1 MSVAHIV
8 RSRYNLLDERDSA
21 TFANTHAYG
30 AGYVDLYR
38 FVAHYARYG
47 AEKAGKAFPY
57 LGLVALVA
65 LKNKT
70 AVAGAE
76 RIFEILDEQPE
87 PVTVSDATGS
97 TLAEDARQLEERL
110 TEIIGQVA
118 GAGETCVMVTM
129 DTTRESVYAE
139 DITSQRRSIQ
149 TGELG
154 SGDEDFSEERTH
166 VLLGNGSEE
175 SPLVEK
181 RIEPTVRGVL
191 ILCEGAEDPV
201 VEARVTEAV
210 RTVLGISS
218 SQICVEKISN

>member
-1 MSVAHIV
+1 MEQTSKSFSLHHLKKRAQELL
-8 RSRYNLLDERDSA
+8 RDRPNLIL
-21 TFANTHAYG
+21 T
-30 AGYVDLYR
+30 L
-38 FVAHYARYG
+38 
-47 AEKAGKAFPY
+47 
-57 LGLVALVA
+57 
-65 LKNKT
+65 
-70 AVAGAE
+70 AVAG
-76 RIFEILDEQPE
+76 IILIAVSYIWDEQPE

-118 GAGETCVMVTM
+118 GAGETCVMMTM

>member
-1 MSVAHIV
+1 MEQTSKSFSLHHLKKRAQELL
-8 RSRYNLLDERDSA
+8 RDRPNLIL
-21 TFANTHAYG
+21 T
-30 AGYVDLYR
+30 L
-38 FVAHYARYG
+38 
-47 AEKAGKAFPY
+47 
-57 LGLVALVA
+57 
-65 LKNKT
+65 
-70 AVAGAE
+70 AVAG
-76 RIFEILDEQPE
+76 IILIAVSYIWDEQPE

>member
-1 MSVAHIV
+1 MEQTSKSFSLHHLKKRAQELLRDRH
-8 RSRYNLLDERDSA
+8 NLIL
-21 TFANTHAYG
+21 T
-30 AGYVDLYR
+30 L
-38 FVAHYARYG
+38 
-47 AEKAGKAFPY
+47 
-57 LGLVALVA
+57 
-65 LKNKT
+65 
-70 AVAGAE
+70 AVAG
-76 RIFEILDEQPE
+76 IILIAVSYIWDEQPE

>member
-1 MSVAHIV
+1 MEQTSKSFSLHHLKKRAQELL
-8 RSRYNLLDERDSA
+8 RDRPNLIL
-21 TFANTHAYG
+21 T
-30 AGYVDLYR
+30 L
-38 FVAHYARYG
+38 
-47 AEKAGKAFPY
+47 
-57 LGLVALVA
+57 
-65 LKNKT
+65 
-70 AVAGAE
+70 AVAG
-76 RIFEILDEQPE
+76 IILIAVTYIWDEQSE
-87 PVTVSDATGS
+87 PVTVSDATGF

-139 DITSQRRSIQ
+139 DNTSQRRSTQ

>member
-1 MSVAHIV
+1 MEQTSKSFSLHHLKKKAQELL
-8 RSRYNLLDERDSA
+8 RDRPNLIL
-21 TFANTHAYG
+21 T
-30 AGYVDLYR
+30 L
-38 FVAHYARYG
+38 
-47 AEKAGKAFPY
+47 
-57 LGLVALVA
+57 
-65 LKNKT
+65 
-70 AVAGAE
+70 AVAG
-76 RIFEILDEQPE
+76 IILIAVSYIWDEQPE

-139 DITSQRRSIQ
+139 DITSQRRSTQ
-149 TGELG
+149 TGKLG

-181 RIEPTVRGVL
+181 RIEPIVRGVL

>member
-1 MSVAHIV
+1 MEQTSKSFSLHHLKKRAQELLRDRH
-8 RSRYNLLDERDSA
+8 NLIL
-21 TFANTHAYG
+21 T
-30 AGYVDLYR
+30 L
-38 FVAHYARYG
+38 
-47 AEKAGKAFPY
+47 
-57 LGLVALVA
+57 
-65 LKNKT
+65 
-70 AVAGAE
+70 AVAG
-76 RIFEILDEQPE
+76 IILIAVSYIWDEQPE

-181 RIEPTVRGVL
+181 RIEPTVRGDL

>member
-1 MSVAHIV
+1 MEQTSKSFSLHHLKKRAQELL
-8 RSRYNLLDERDSA
+8 RNRPNLIL
-21 TFANTHAYG
+21 T
-30 AGYVDLYR
+30 L
-38 FVAHYARYG
+38 
-47 AEKAGKAFPY
+47 
-57 LGLVALVA
+57 
-65 LKNKT
+65 
-70 AVAGAE
+70 AVAG
-76 RIFEILDEQPE
+76 IILIAVSYIWDEQPE

>member
-1 MSVAHIV
+1 MEQTSKSFSLHHLKKRAQELL
-8 RSRYNLLDERDSA
+8 RDRPNLIL
-21 TFANTHAYG
+21 T
-30 AGYVDLYR
+30 L
-38 FVAHYARYG
+38 
-47 AEKAGKAFPY
+47 
-57 LGLVALVA
+57 
-65 LKNKT
+65 
-70 AVAGAE
+70 AVAG
-76 RIFEILDEQPE
+76 IILIAVSYIWDEQPE

-139 DITSQRRSIQ
+139 DNTSQRRSTQ

-181 RIEPTVRGVL
+181 RIEPIVRGVL

>member
-1 MSVAHIV
+1 MEQTSKSFSLYHLKKRAQELL
-8 RSRYNLLDERDSA
+8 RDRPNLIL
-21 TFANTHAYG
+21 T
-30 AGYVDLYR
+30 L
-38 FVAHYARYG
+38 
-47 AEKAGKAFPY
+47 
-57 LGLVALVA
+57 
-65 LKNKT
+65 
-70 AVAGAE
+70 AVAG
-76 RIFEILDEQPE
+76 IILIAVSYIWDEQPE

-118 GAGETCVMVTM
+118 GAGETCVMMTM

>member
-1 MSVAHIV
+1 MEQTSKSFSLHHLKKRAQELLWN
-8 RSRYNLLDERDSA
+8 RPNLIL
-21 TFANTHAYG
+21 T
-30 AGYVDLYR
+30 L
-38 FVAHYARYG
+38 
-47 AEKAGKAFPY
+47 
-57 LGLVALVA
+57 
-65 LKNKT
+65 
-70 AVAGAE
+70 AVAG
-76 RIFEILDEQPE
+76 IILIAVSYIWDEQPE

>member
-1 MSVAHIV
+1 MEQTSKSFSLHHLKKRAQELL
-8 RSRYNLLDERDSA
+8 RDRPNLIL
-21 TFANTHAYG
+21 T
-30 AGYVDLYR
+30 L
-38 FVAHYARYG
+38 
-47 AEKAGKAFPY
+47 
-57 LGLVALVA
+57 
-65 LKNKT
+65 
-70 AVAGAE
+70 AVAG
-76 RIFEILDEQPE
+76 IILIAVSYIWDEQPE

-175 SPLVEK
+175 SPLVEN

>member
-1 MSVAHIV
+1 MEQTSKSFSLHHLKKRAQELL
-8 RSRYNLLDERDSA
+8 RDRPNLIL
-21 TFANTHAYG
+21 T
-30 AGYVDLYR
+30 L
-38 FVAHYARYG
+38 
-47 AEKAGKAFPY
+47 
-57 LGLVALVA
+57 
-65 LKNKT
+65 
-70 AVAGAE
+70 AVAG
-76 RIFEILDEQPE
+76 IILIAVSYIWDEQPE

-139 DITSQRRSIQ
+139 DNTSQRRSTQ

>member
-1 MSVAHIV
+1 MEQTSKNFSLHHLKKRAQELL
-8 RSRYNLLDERDSA
+8 RDRPNLIL
-21 TFANTHAYG
+21 T
-30 AGYVDLYR
+30 L
-38 FVAHYARYG
+38 
-47 AEKAGKAFPY
+47 
-57 LGLVALVA
+57 
-65 LKNKT
+65 
-70 AVAGAE
+70 AVAG
-76 RIFEILDEQPE
+76 IILIAVSYIWDEQPE

-97 TLAEDARQLEERL
+97 TLTEDARQLEERL

-139 DITSQRRSIQ
+139 DITSQRRSTQ

-181 RIEPTVRGVL
+181 RIEPIVRGVL

>member
-1 MSVAHIV
+1 MEQTSKSFSLHHLKKRAQELL
-8 RSRYNLLDERDSA
+8 RDRPNLIMTL
-21 TFANTHAYG
+21 
-30 AGYVDLYR
+30 
-38 FVAHYARYG
+38 
-47 AEKAGKAFPY
+47 
-57 LGLVALVA
+57 
-65 LKNKT
+65 
-70 AVAGAE
+70 AVAG
-76 RIFEILDEQPE
+76 IILIAVSYIWDEQPE

>member
-1 MSVAHIV
+1 MEQTSKSFSLHHVKKRAQELL
-8 RSRYNLLDERDSA
+8 RNRPNLIL
-21 TFANTHAYG
+21 T
-30 AGYVDLYR
+30 L
-38 FVAHYARYG
+38 
-47 AEKAGKAFPY
+47 
-57 LGLVALVA
+57 
-65 LKNKT
+65 
-70 AVAGAE
+70 AVAG
-76 RIFEILDEQPE
+76 IILIAVSYIWDEQPE

>member
-1 MSVAHIV
+1 MEQTSKSFSLHHLKKRAQELLRDRH
-8 RSRYNLLDERDSA
+8 NLIL
-21 TFANTHAYG
+21 T
-30 AGYVDLYR
+30 L
-38 FVAHYARYG
+38 
-47 AEKAGKAFPY
+47 
-57 LGLVALVA
+57 
-65 LKNKT
+65 
-70 AVAGAE
+70 AVAG
-76 RIFEILDEQPE
+76 IILIAVSYIWDEQPE

-210 RTVLGISS
+210 RIVLGISS

>member
-1 MSVAHIV
+1 MEQT
-8 RSRYNLLDERDSA
+8 SRTISLQGLKKKVEGLLQDRFNLIL
-21 TFANTHAYG
+21 
-30 AGYVDLYR
+30 
-38 FVAHYARYG
+38 
-47 AEKAGKAFPY
+47 
-57 LGLVALVA
+57 ALA
-65 LKNKT
+65 MT
-70 AVAGAE
+70 G
-76 RIFEILDEQPE
+76 IILIAASYIWDEQPD
-87 PVTVSDATGS
+87 PVPVSDAAGS
-97 TLAEDARQLEERL
+97 ALASDTRQLEERL

-139 DITSQRRSIQ
+139 DITSQRRAAR
-149 TGELG
+149 TGESG
-154 SGDEDFSEERTH
+154 SDEEDFSEERTH
-166 VLLGNGSEE
+166 VLLENGNEE

-191 ILCEGAEDPV
+191 VLCEGAEDPV

>member
-1 MSVAHIV
+1 MEQTSKSFSLHHLKKRAQELL
-8 RSRYNLLDERDSA
+8 RDRPNLIL
-21 TFANTHAYG
+21 T
-30 AGYVDLYR
+30 L
-38 FVAHYARYG
+38 
-47 AEKAGKAFPY
+47 
-57 LGLVALVA
+57 
-65 LKNKT
+65 
-70 AVAGAE
+70 AVAG
-76 RIFEILDEQPE
+76 IILIAVSYIWDEQPE
-87 PVTVSDATGS
+87 LVTVSDATGS

-139 DITSQRRSIQ
+139 DITSQRRSTQ

-181 RIEPTVRGVL
+181 RIEPIVRGVL

>member
-1 MSVAHIV
+1 MEQTSKSFSLHHLKKRAQELL
-8 RSRYNLLDERDSA
+8 RDRPNLIL
-21 TFANTHAYG
+21 T
-30 AGYVDLYR
+30 L
-38 FVAHYARYG
+38 
-47 AEKAGKAFPY
+47 
-57 LGLVALVA
+57 
-65 LKNKT
+65 
-70 AVAGAE
+70 AVAG
-76 RIFEILDEQPE
+76 IILIAVTYIWDEQPE
-87 PVTVSDATGS
+87 PVTVSDATGF

-139 DITSQRRSIQ
+139 DITSQRRSTQ

>member
-1 MSVAHIV
+1 MEQTSKSFSLHHLKKRAQELL
-8 RSRYNLLDERDSA
+8 RDRPNLIL
-21 TFANTHAYG
+21 T
-30 AGYVDLYR
+30 L
-38 FVAHYARYG
+38 
-47 AEKAGKAFPY
+47 
-57 LGLVALVA
+57 
-65 LKNKT
+65 
-70 AVAGAE
+70 AVAG
-76 RIFEILDEQPE
+76 IILIAVSYIWDEQPE

-139 DITSQRRSIQ
+139 DITSQRRSTQ

-181 RIEPTVRGVL
+181 RIEPIVRGVI

>member
-1 MSVAHIV
+1 MEQTSKSFSLHHLKKRAQELL
-8 RSRYNLLDERDSA
+8 RDRPNLIL
-21 TFANTHAYG
+21 T
-30 AGYVDLYR
+30 L
-38 FVAHYARYG
+38 
-47 AEKAGKAFPY
+47 
-57 LGLVALVA
+57 
-65 LKNKT
+65 
-70 AVAGAE
+70 AVAG
-76 RIFEILDEQPE
+76 IILIAVSYIWDEQPE

-139 DITSQRRSIQ
+139 DITSQRRSTQ

-191 ILCEGAEDPV
+191 ILCEGAEDLV

>member
-1 MSVAHIV
+1 MEQTSKSFSLHHLKKRAQELL
-8 RSRYNLLDERDSA
+8 RDRPNLIL
-21 TFANTHAYG
+21 T
-30 AGYVDLYR
+30 L
-38 FVAHYARYG
+38 
-47 AEKAGKAFPY
+47 
-57 LGLVALVA
+57 
-65 LKNKT
+65 
-70 AVAGAE
+70 AVAG
-76 RIFEILDEQPE
+76 IILIAVSYIWDEQPE

-97 TLAEDARQLEERL
+97 TLAEDAWQLEERL

>member
-1 MSVAHIV
+1 MEQTSKSFSLHHLKKRAQELL
-8 RSRYNLLDERDSA
+8 RDRPNLIL
-21 TFANTHAYG
+21 T
-30 AGYVDLYR
+30 L
-38 FVAHYARYG
+38 
-47 AEKAGKAFPY
+47 
-57 LGLVALVA
+57 
-65 LKNKT
+65 
-70 AVAGAE
+70 AVAG
-76 RIFEILDEQPE
+76 IILIAVSYIWDEQPE

-181 RIEPTVRGVL
+181 RIEPIVRGVL

>member
-1 MSVAHIV
+1 MEQTSKSFSLHHLKKRAQELL
-8 RSRYNLLDERDSA
+8 RDRPNLIMTL
-21 TFANTHAYG
+21 
-30 AGYVDLYR
+30 
-38 FVAHYARYG
+38 
-47 AEKAGKAFPY
+47 
-57 LGLVALVA
+57 
-65 LKNKT
+65 
-70 AVAGAE
+70 AVAG
-76 RIFEILDEQPE
+76 IILIAVSYIWDEQPE

-181 RIEPTVRGVL
+181 RIEPIVRGVL

>member
-1 MSVAHIV
+1 MEQTSKSFSLHHLKKRAQELLWN
-8 RSRYNLLDERDSA
+8 RPNLIL
-21 TFANTHAYG
+21 T
-30 AGYVDLYR
+30 L
-38 FVAHYARYG
+38 
-47 AEKAGKAFPY
+47 
-57 LGLVALVA
+57 
-65 LKNKT
+65 
-70 AVAGAE
+70 AVAG
-76 RIFEILDEQPE
+76 IILIAVSYIWDEQPE

-97 TLAEDARQLEERL
+97 TLTEDARQLEERL

-181 RIEPTVRGVL
+181 RIEPTVRGGL

>member
-1 MSVAHIV
+1 MEQTSKNFSLHHLKKRAQELL
-8 RSRYNLLDERDSA
+8 RDRPNLIL
-21 TFANTHAYG
+21 T
-30 AGYVDLYR
+30 L
-38 FVAHYARYG
+38 
-47 AEKAGKAFPY
+47 
-57 LGLVALVA
+57 
-65 LKNKT
+65 
-70 AVAGAE
+70 AVAG
-76 RIFEILDEQPE
+76 IILIAVSYIWDEQPE

>member
-1 MSVAHIV
+1 MEQTSKSFSLHHLKKRAQELL
-8 RSRYNLLDERDSA
+8 RNRPNLIL
-21 TFANTHAYG
+21 T
-30 AGYVDLYR
+30 L
-38 FVAHYARYG
+38 
-47 AEKAGKAFPY
+47 
-57 LGLVALVA
+57 
-65 LKNKT
+65 
-70 AVAGAE
+70 AVAG
-76 RIFEILDEQPE
+76 IILIAVSYIWDEQPE
-87 PVTVSDATGS
+87 LVTVSDATGS

-139 DITSQRRSIQ
+139 NITSQRRSIQ

>member
-1 MSVAHIV
+1 MEQTSKSFSLHHLKKRAQELL
-8 RSRYNLLDERDSA
+8 RDRPNLIL
-21 TFANTHAYG
+21 T
-30 AGYVDLYR
+30 L
-38 FVAHYARYG
+38 
-47 AEKAGKAFPY
+47 
-57 LGLVALVA
+57 
-65 LKNKT
+65 
-70 AVAGAE
+70 AVAG
-76 RIFEILDEQPE
+76 IILIAVSYIWDEQPE

-139 DITSQRRSIQ
+139 DITSQRRSTQ

-181 RIEPTVRGVL
+181 RIEPTVRGGL

>member
-1 MSVAHIV
+1 MEQTSKSFSLHHLKKRAQELL
-8 RSRYNLLDERDSA
+8 RDRPNLIL
-21 TFANTHAYG
+21 T
-30 AGYVDLYR
+30 L
-38 FVAHYARYG
+38 
-47 AEKAGKAFPY
+47 
-57 LGLVALVA
+57 
-65 LKNKT
+65 
-70 AVAGAE
+70 AVAG
-76 RIFEILDEQPE
+76 IILIAVSYIWDEQPE

-97 TLAEDARQLEERL
+97 TLTEDARQLEERL

-118 GAGETCVMVTM
+118 GTGETCVMVTM